1 MKKMIPV
8 LFALTVAVLFSACGQ
23 KTADSEKTSLK
34 GDAYGAGGALSL
46 SEIDSMTDK
55 EKDAS
60 VDCSP
65 GTSAGA
71 DEAETATAVPVV
83 CEGGPTT
90 GVYLPEADVYVG
102 RFEQDSLGA
111 RLSAADAE
119 KVCGIIG
126 KYKMDQFSWD
136 NISDYTI
143 VVNGVYYS
151 YDSSGGIVTKDDTH
165 ADMLS
170 EFDRKEF
177 NRIIGVKAERC
188 GNDETLAS
196 DADTVTDTF
205 IVERAAGTHLELRK
219 ADGGDTAL
227 YSCDYGR
234 LAGAD
239 EMKFS
244 EGDQVVVRYDREVM
258 ETWPVQMT
266 VREIY
271 PAEWN

>member
-1 MKKMIPV
+1 MKKMISV

-34 GDAYGAGGALSL
+34 GDAYGAGGALSV

-60 VDCSP
+60 AAYSA
-65 GTSAGA
+65 GASAGA
-71 DEAETATAVPVV
+71 DEAETATVVPTV
-83 CEGGPTT
+83 CEGVPTT
-90 GVYLPEADVYVG
+90 GVYLPEAEVYVG

-119 KVCGIIG
+119 KVCEIIG
-126 KYKMDQFSWD
+126 RYKMDQFSWD

-170 EFDRKEF
+170 DSDHKEL
-177 NRIIGVKAERC
+177 NRIIGVKTERC

-196 DADTVTDTF
+196 DANTVTDLF
-205 IVERAAGTHLELRK
+205 VVERASGTHLELRK

-234 LAGAD
+234 LDGAD
-239 EMKFS
+239 GMKFS
-244 EGDQVVVRYDREVM
+244 AGDQVVVRYDREVM

>member
-1 MKKMIPV
+1 MN
-8 LFALTVAVLFSACGQ
+8 
-23 KTADSEKTSLK
+23 
-34 GDAYGAGGALSL
+34 
-46 SEIDSMTDK
+46 
-55 EKDAS
+55 
-60 VDCSP
+60 
-65 GTSAGA
+65 
-71 DEAETATAVPVV
+71 
-83 CEGGPTT
+83 
-90 GVYLPEADVYVG
+90 
-102 RFEQDSLGA
+102 
-111 RLSAADAE
+111 AADAE
-119 KVCGIIG
+119 KVCEIIG
-126 KYKMDQFSWD
+126 RYKIDQFSWD
-136 NISDYTI
+136 NISDYTL

-170 EFDRKEF
+170 ESDHKEL

-219 ADGGDTAL
+219 ADDSDTAL

-244 EGDQVVVRYDREVM
+244 AGDQVVVRYDSEVM

-271 PAEWN
+271 PAEWNVCSGVELNDGVTG